1 MSSRSGR
8 STAASRA
15 EARRRARYVAQ
26 GREPEDDHQEAEA
39 EAAAP
44 RRAPAGG
51 GFASRLFPPAPPLPG
66 KPDPLAGFGY
76 RGRYPGFVSG
86 FYLLGRNP
94 IAWVLPGAVWGP
106 AELMFQTGLP
116 APVFG
121 TLASLVAFAALIAAG
136 WVGWQR
142 PWLFGLAA
150 AVLGIVIFSTVV
162 GTALVTAGYPDPV
175 AAFVGSAS
183 RELLQLAFGAVAGWY
198 GGYLRR
204 RLAATPTPARGN
216 RRR

>member
-8 STAASRA
+8 STAANRA

-26 GREPEDDHQEAEA
+26 GREPERDDQEVEA

-44 RRAPAGG
+44 RRAPVGG
-51 GFASRLFPPAPPLPG
+51 GFASRLFPPAPPLAG

-76 RGRYPGFVSG
+76 RGRFRGFVSG
-86 FYLLGRNP
+86 LYLLARNP
-94 IAWVLPGAVWGP
+94 VGWVLPGAIWGP

-150 AVLGIVIFSTVV
+150 AVLGVVIFSSVV
-162 GTALVTAGYPDPV
+162 GTALVTAGYGDPV
-175 AAFVGSAS
+175 AAYLGSAS